1 MNTQLVEYS
10 SSDEEKTEKLEL
22 PTILQDLNSDSFRFF
37 VREDDP
43 SKHDFRSRTF
53 PHEPGSWATSVYIAC
68 SHLHSR
74 ILEATKDPVV
84 QSNPVMGDCYIVDS
98 PHISLSKTWPI
109 YFHWI
114 ENLVCKL
121 RSAIS
126 SFGKFWIALD
136 GVEVLVN
143 EENTRS
149 FFTLVTSEE
158 SRIALISLLDSV
170 DSCVTA
176 FRGPKYYENPKFHM
190 SFLWCNGDVR
200 KKYSTETLNNFLMDL
215 RKAIF
220 VKSKQIS
227 HEVTDVVCKSGN
239 KYFDI
244 NIL

>member
-10 SSDEEKTEKLEL
+10 SSDEEETEKLEL

-53 PHEPGSWATSVYIAC
+53 PHEPGSWATSV
-68 SHLHSR
+68 
-74 ILEATKDPVV
+74 
-84 QSNPVMGDCYIVDS
+84 
-98 PHISLSKTWPI
+98 
-109 YFHWI
+109 
-114 ENLVCKL
+114 
-121 RSAIS
+121 
-126 SFGKFWIALD
+126 
-136 GVEVLVN
+136 
-143 EENTRS
+143 S

-158 SRIALISLLDSV
+158 SRIALISLLNSV

-220 VKSKQIS
+220 VESKQIS
-227 HEVTDVVCKSGN
+227 HEVTDIVCKSGK

>member
-22 PTILQDLNSDSFRFF
+22 PTILQDFNSDSFRFF

-74 ILEATKDPVV
+74 ILEAIKDPVV
-84 QSNPVMGDCYIVDS
+84 QSNPVMGDCYTVDS

-114 ENLVCKL
+114 ENLVCNL
-121 RSAIS
+121 RSAVS
-126 SFGKFWIALD
+126 SFGK
-136 GVEVLVN
+136 
-143 EENTRS
+143 S

-158 SRIALISLLDSV
+158 SRIALISLLNYV

-200 KKYSTETLNNFLMDL
+200 KKYSTETLNSFLMDL

-220 VKSKQIS
+220 VESKQIS
-227 HEVTDVVCKSGN
+227 HEVTDVVCKSGK
-239 KYFDI
+239 KYYDI